1 MVEEMLDFHPLKSR
15 FLFMPDLSGLLAA
28 ESALLERLLAE
39 WIPRRRWY
47 RSKARTLASVAI
59 EAHAPLGPGGDAPR
73 FCLVKTAFAEGPSEL
88 YAVPLTLWESFDAR
102 DIPEAGRIGPVPGTE
117 KILGDA
123 SWDPRFRR
131 ALFDLL
137 EGRNETRLG
146 GGILRG
152 TSVAGRRLAAVQG
165 SRLLG
170 AEQSNTSFAYAS
182 GDFVKLYRRVEQA
195 VNPEP
200 ETLRFLRAAGW
211 RHTPPLAGTLE
222 WIVDGR
228 PPATLAVMQDLVESR
243 GDAWEHALANLRGDL
258 SGSYLEWTRL
268 LGSRVAGLHGALRL
282 PPGSPGD
289 FAPESLTLEDVES
302 ASAGAWAQLDA
313 ALETLESRLPR
324 LDPGT
329 AALARETLRKRPF
342 FEDRLRAPAAGDRLE
357 GAVKT
362 RTHGDL
368 HLGQILVGIQ
378 DPPDAWI
385 LDFEGEPGRPL
396 AEARRKQSPLRDAAG
411 MLRSFHYA
419 AHTAARARE
428 GGRLADAD
436 AVAKT
441 LGDAFREGYAGTA
454 GIDLNAEEHAR
465 LLDLF
470 LLEKAVYELH
480 YELNNRPDWVE
491 IPLRGLLNLL
501 EDARG

>member
-1 MVEEMLDFHPLKSR
+1 
-15 FLFMPDLSGLLAA
+15 MPDLSELL
-28 ESALLERLLAE
+28 ETEGSVLERLLAD
-39 WIPRRRWY
+39 WIPQRRWY
-47 RSKARTLASVAI
+47 RSKARTLASVAL
-59 EAHAPLGPGGDAPR
+59 EAHAPLGPESDAPR
-73 FCLVKTAFAEGPSEL
+73 FCLVRTTFGDGSSEL
-88 YAVPLTLWESFDAR
+88 YAVPLALREPVNALDP
-102 DIPEAGRIGPVPGTE
+102 PEAGRIGRIAGAE
-117 KILGDA
+117 NLLCDA

-131 ALFDLL
+131 ALFELL
-137 EGRNETRLG
+137 EGRKEIRWG

-152 TSVAGRRLAAVQG
+152 TPVPGRRLGGAPS

-182 GDFVKLYRRVEQA
+182 GDFVKLYRRVEQE

-200 ETLRFLRAAGW
+200 EILGFLRAAGW
-211 RHTPPLAGTLE
+211 THTPPLACTLE
-222 WIVDGR
+222 WVADGR

-243 GDAWEHALANLRGDL
+243 GDAWEHALANLREGP
-258 SGSYLEWTRL
+258 SGAYLEWTRL
-268 LGSRVAGLHGALRL
+268 LGTRVAGLHAALRAPL
-282 PPGSPGD
+282 DVPGGGFSPEPLTDGD
-289 FAPESLTLEDVES
+289 VEDVR
-302 ASAGAWAQLDA
+302 AGVRAQLGA
-313 ALETLESRLPR
+313 VLETLESRLPA

-329 AALARETLRKRPF
+329 AASAREVLRRRPF
-342 FEDRLRAPAAGDRLE
+342 FEDRLRAPAHENLPE

-368 HLGQILVGIQ
+368 HLGQILVGMQ

-396 AEARRKQSPLRDAAG
+396 AEARRKQSPLRDVAG

-419 AHTAARARE
+419 AHAARRS
-428 GGRLADAD
+428 GSTGDAD
-436 AVAKT
+436 ALAQT
-441 LGDAFREGYAGTA
+441 LGKAFREGYARAA
-454 GIDLNAEEHAR
+454 GFDLNAEAHAR

-470 LLEKAVYELH
+470 ILEKAVYELH

-501 EDARG
+501 EDAHIKP